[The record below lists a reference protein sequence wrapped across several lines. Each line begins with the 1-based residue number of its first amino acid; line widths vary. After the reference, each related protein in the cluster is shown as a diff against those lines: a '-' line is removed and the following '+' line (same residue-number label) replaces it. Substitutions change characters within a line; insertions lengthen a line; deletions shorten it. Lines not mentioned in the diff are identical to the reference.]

1 MSGIIRAPRP
11 ARGWTE
17 IQNSTLR
24 DGRLSY
30 RARGVLARLLS
41 NADGFRMDAH
51 ELAAESPGE
60 GRQAVLTALRELRE
74 AGYIVQRRLQGDRG
88 QWRTE
93 TYVYD
98 TPQESTEVRSPDSGS
113 TEVRS
118 PDAGGPDVGGPDA
131 GQPDRIE
138 KEQKKKQ
145 EKEHIHEQVTPPQRE
160 RGGEA
165 PPRGT
170 AKPSPYPPL
179 SLGGG
184 RGNKYVF
191 DKATGICLQ
200 ANNPDDDRAMTEIKR
215 HAQAEIVRAVQA
227 AAADDPRGRAYPTA
241 VLRRLRRPDGR
252 PDGKTDAAPA
262 WARLFAGS
270 APQAQQEREIDITDW
285 SQA

>member
-17 IQNSTLR
+17 IQNDTLR
-24 DGRLSY
+24 DARLSF

-41 NADGFRMDAH
+41 NADGFRMAAH

-145 EKEHIHEQVTPPQRE
+145 EKEQEKI
-160 RGGEA
+160 
-165 PPRGT
+165 PPRESAGQRP
-170 AKPSPYPPL
+170 ANAGLRPARS
-179 SLGGG
+179 GGG
-184 RGNKYVF
+184 VAGSKYQT
-191 DKATGICLQ
+191 DGETGICLQ
-200 ANNPDDDRAMTEIKR
+200 VGNVADLQAMAEIGWHGAR
-215 HAQAEIVRAVQA
+215 EIAAAVAQARAGE
-227 AAADDPRGRAYPTA
+227 PSGRAYPSA
-241 VLRRLRRPDGR
+241 VLRLLRRG
-252 PDGKTDAAPA
+252 GAAGTGTPA
-262 WARLFAGS
+262 WAVAGAGQHAS
-270 APQAQQEREIDITDW
+270 ARAHEIDVTDEGETYE
-285 SQA
+285 QLGKN